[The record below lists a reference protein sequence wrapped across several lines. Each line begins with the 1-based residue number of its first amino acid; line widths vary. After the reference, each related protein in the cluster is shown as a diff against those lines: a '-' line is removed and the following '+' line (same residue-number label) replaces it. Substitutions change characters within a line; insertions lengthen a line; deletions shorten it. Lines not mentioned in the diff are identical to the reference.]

1 MTEAELRALAPARL
15 DAAIGLSL
23 HGFED
28 GAAVLRLEPPE
39 LAVGSDEPEYL
50 HGGALATCVDTAAWY
65 AVVWEREGDWVIVD
79 LRCDFLRMAVREPI
93 GSRPAVCGRVA
104 RSRSPTSRS
113 RRGIDRAGV
122 AVGRAQLARVRGEC
136 CSDVP
141 SQPLQRPHHARA
153 RHLR

>member
-65 AVVWEREGDWVIVD
+65 AVVYDREGDWVMVD
-79 LRCDFLRMAVREPI
+79 LRCDFLRMAVREPHRV
-93 GSRPAVCGRVA
+93 SGRCL
-104 RSRSPTSRS
+104 
-113 RRGIDRAGV
+113 RAGRTLALCDVQIAPWHRPERTV
-122 AVGRAQLARVRGEC
+122 AVGRAQLARVGG
-136 CSDVP
+136 
-141 SQPLQRPHHARA
+141 
-153 RHLR
+153 

>member
-65 AVVWEREGDWVIVD
+65 AVVYEREGDWVMVD
-79 LRCDFLRMAVREPI
+79 LRCDFLRMAVREPHRV
-93 GSRPAVCGRVA
+93 SGRCL
-104 RSRSPTSRS
+104 
-113 RRGIDRAGV
+113 RAGRTLALCDVQIAPWHRPERAV
-122 AVGRAQLARVRGEC
+122 AVGRAQLARVGG
-136 CSDVP
+136 
-141 SQPLQRPHHARA
+141 
-153 RHLR
+153 